1 MKNMNNENQW
11 IKSKIKM
18 NEGVLTMKTTVTNKK
33 TSKCVNGIYD
43 DLPEI
48 FHIKMSPVQLKAND
62 IATSES
68 ASIQ

>member
-1 MKNMNNENQW
+1 
-11 IKSKIKM
+11 M

-68 ASIQ
+68 PSI